1 MSKESQS
8 SRVKSLGLGIADGE
22 IFSFSVE
29 EGNHLRRSCKVERG
43 GTGRKVFLDTETES
57 GMNLTVT
64 PTMSI
69 IENVLCGYN
78 S

>member
-8 SRVKSLGLGIADGE
+8 SRVKSLGLSIADGE
-22 IFSFSVE
+22 IFSFLVE
-29 EGNHLRRSCKVERG
+29 GGNHLRRSCKVGRG
-43 GTGRKVFLDTETES
+43 GTGRKVILDTESKS

-69 IENVLCGYN
+69 MENVLCGYN